1 VQHLGEGLGRGSP
14 VKALSRGVVVGGHE
28 RTEAG
33 VRQVGEIGFARDKAA
48 HAADGVL
55 DAAFLPRR
63 VRVAEE
69 GLNAEP
75 VKLVMS
81 GELGAVIEGNG
92 SAQVKRQRGEDR
104 AEVTGDAVGLLVGWP
119 HGDEQARLPL
129 VHGQHGLAVFGE
141 QHQVGFPMAGR
152 LAVGGIGRAFRQGN
166 PAFDEADGAT
176 AFAATTAA
184 LALGPRQV
192 VTPAIVLV
200 AGDLRV
206 DEAVDGLVAD
216 DLAAALTGEPRV

>member
-1 VQHLGEGLGRGSP
+1 
-14 VKALSRGVVVGGHE
+14 
-28 RTEAG
+28 
-33 VRQVGEIGFARDKAA
+33 
-48 HAADGVL
+48 
-55 DAAFLPRR
+55 
-63 VRVAEE
+63 
-69 GLNAEP
+69 
-75 VKLVMS
+75 
-81 GELGAVIEGNG
+81 
-92 SAQVKRQRGEDR
+92 
-104 AEVTGDAVGLLVGWP
+104 VTGDAVGLLVGWP

-200 AGDLRV
+200 TGDLRV

-216 DLAAALTGEPRV
+216 DLAAVLTGEPAGDLLGRPALRQTIEDGLAQAGLAFEARSRPAPRPRLLLRKIRLVASLAAAVALYLPSNARWRAIQS